1 MDSSNSTEI
10 QECLQKQEKLW
21 IKINKTLQRLGLSHD
36 VNP

>member
-1 MDSSNSTEI
+1 MDSSKPTKI
-10 QECLQKQEKLW
+10 QECLQKQKKLW

>member
-1 MDSSNSTEI
+1 MDSSKPTEI
-10 QECLQKQEKLW
+10 QECLQRQENFW